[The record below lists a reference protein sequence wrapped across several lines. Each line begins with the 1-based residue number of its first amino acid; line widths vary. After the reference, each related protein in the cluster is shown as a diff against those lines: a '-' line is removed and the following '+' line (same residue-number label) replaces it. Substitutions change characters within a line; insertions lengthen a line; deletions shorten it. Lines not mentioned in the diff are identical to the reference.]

1 MKEKLRAIPEKL
13 KAHRLCQAA
22 ASKFDENEH
31 QLSPQTTIEDVF
43 RAVQSGSA
51 DRGVVPFE
59 NSTNG
64 AVIFT
69 LDLLADVE
77 RQLPDITV
85 CAEIYIRVHHCLVGF
100 LTSRENVEDPSRPL
114 AHQQPDTNVTS
125 QDQPWAELASPLGH
139 VKKLYSHPQVW
150 GQCQR
155 FLSKHLR
162 GAERF
167 DASSTSRAAE
177 LAAQDA
183 TGHSAAISSSMAA
196 DEHRLQC
203 LAQNIEDT
211 RDNTTRFFV
220 LKKVDPSPSSGSAEP
235 TDQGGDGDE
244 DGMRSH
250 KSLVSLSVGHE
261 HPGSLADCLAV
272 FKSHDLS
279 LTSINARPSRMKNWQ
294 YVFLVEIKGRRLGEG
309 IGAVNAALCE
319 LDNVATNK
327 RWLGS
332 WENGLE

>member
-1 MKEKLRAIPEKL
+1 M
-13 KAHRLCQAA
+13 
-22 ASKFDENEH
+22 
-31 QLSPQTTIEDVF
+31 
-43 RAVQSGSA
+43 
-51 DRGVVPFE
+51 
-59 NSTNG
+59 
-64 AVIFT
+64 
-69 LDLLADVE
+69 
-77 RQLPDITV
+77 
-85 CAEIYIRVHHCLVGF
+85 
-100 LTSRENVEDPSRPL
+100 
-114 AHQQPDTNVTS
+114 
-125 QDQPWAELASPLGH
+125 
-139 VKKLYSHPQVW
+139 W

-203 LAQNIEDT
+203 LARNIEDT

-220 LKKVDPSPSSGSAEP
+220 LKRVDPSLSSGSAEP

-294 YVFLVEIKGRRLGEG
+294 YVFLVEIKGRRIGEG